1 MRTILSVFAIL
12 ATLSTGCQTSSG
24 TKGGGL
30 SAATQI
36 EEGANYPGG
45 TTLGVDVVGLQFRV
59 PAGWSGQIQGEFFV
73 MQEAD
78 GEGIIVLGT
87 AELTLAEGEQ
97 LARES
102 IDLGE
107 GVVAIPATVPDVS
120 GRTIRVG
127 YDLRGNGL
135 AERAGEPN
143 DWDGVGVISIG
154 DYGIGAV
161 VLGLAPASSL
171 SAVSTVLDSLVVSV
185 RFFEPGSQEAAPAE
199 GSSDWAAELAGYRIT
214 YFYSDT
220 DYYESE
226 EYTLCANGDLQ
237 RVLDSS
243 AVYST
248 RNGTWTAYGP
258 AHSGTIEFSLNDG
271 EYAAYELTWDDEGG
285 LYLDG
290 FRYYLEWDG
299 C

>member
-1 MRTILSVFAIL
+1 MRTTVSIFAIV
-12 ATLSTGCQTSSG
+12 ATLATGCQTLSDS
-24 TKGGGL
+24 KGGGL
-30 SAATQI
+30 SAATQVQ
-36 EEGANYPGG
+36 EGVNYPGS
-45 TTLGVDVVGLQFRV
+45 TILGVDEVGLQFRV
-59 PAGWSGQIQGEFFV
+59 PADWSGQIRGEFFV

-97 LARES
+97 LAKES
-102 IDLGE
+102 IDVGA
-107 GVVAIPATVPDVS
+107 GVVAIPSTAPDIS
-120 GRTIRVG
+120 GRTIHVD

-135 AERAGEPN
+135 AERAGDPN

-154 DYGIGAV
+154 GYGIGAV
-161 VLGLAPASSL
+161 VLGLAPAPRL
-171 SAVSTVLDSLVVSV
+171 SAISTVVDGLVASLVFV
-185 RFFEPGSQEAAPAE
+185 EPGTQEAAPEEA
-199 GSSDWAAELAGYRIT
+199 SSDWAAELAGYRIT

-243 AVYST
+243 AVYS
-248 RNGTWTAYGP
+248 RRYGTWAAYGP
-258 AHSGTIEFSLNDG
+258 AHSGTIEFSLEDG
-271 EYAAYELTWDDEGG
+271 EYATYELTWDEEGG
-285 LYLDG
+285 LRLDG
-290 FRYYLEWDG
+290 SRYYLEWDG